1 MKIDRTVLV
10 AAERVAWSQGGVLSA
25 RQADG
30 CGVSG
35 DVRRRLLGEGA
46 WRRIV
51 TGLYA
56 IGPDS
61 WQQRAWAGVLIGGP
75 QAALGHEAALH
86 LAGLGPEPD
95 QIIVF
100 VGRQAGFPR
109 DGCWRFIRSFRQGYG
124 APPRTSLTSAII
136 DVGAHWPV
144 DDLLTVVGAAVTG
157 GKVTAYGL
165 RAELAARAR
174 HPRRS
179 LMYSV
184 IDDVGSGTT
193 TVLESRYRELVET
206 AHGLPSPRRQAKPV
220 GRYRVDN
227 WYEPYRLIVE
237 VDGRATH
244 VGLAASID
252 MDRDNLHAAHGI
264 TTLRFTWSHVT
275 RSPCETAQ
283 VIAQALTRAGWPGSL
298 HSCHHCRPR

>member
-1 MKIDRTVLV
+1 MLV
-10 AAERVAWSQGGVLSA
+10 AAERVAWSQGGVLLA
-25 RQADG
+25 GQADG

-35 DVRRRLLGEGA
+35 DVRRRLVGEGS

-51 TGLYA
+51 KGLYA
-56 IGPDS
+56 IGADS

-95 QIIVF
+95 QITVF

-109 DGCWRFIRSFRQGYG
+109 DERWRFIRSFRQGYG
-124 APPRTSLTSAII
+124 APPCTSLASAII

-157 GKVTAYGL
+157 RRVTAYGL
-165 RAELAARAR
+165 RAELATRAR
-174 HPRRS
+174 HPQRW
-179 LMYSV
+179 LMSSV
-184 IDDVGSGTT
+184 IDDVDTGTT

-227 WYEPYRLIVE
+227 WYEPYKLIVE

-244 VGLAASID
+244 VGLAAAID
-252 MDRDNLHAAHGI
+252 MDRDNLHTSHGI

-275 RSPCETAQ
+275 RAPCETAR
-283 VIAQALTRAGWPGSL
+283 VIAQALARAGWPGPL
-298 HSCHHCRPR
+298 RPCHRCDRLMAY